1 GTVLADAVRDYLKEL
16 VARTLLIPAG
26 SIDAREQL
34 SAYGID
40 SILILQLLTGLKKDL
55 GETSSTLFFE
65 YRTIEALTEYF
76 VTERGEAVARAL
88 GVGHEPAAEQDVPA
102 AGPRATA
109 PDPLAPAGSLPAPGP
124 GRMEARQAPR
134 PGNTGGVAIV
144 GMSARFPQAE
154 TLDAFWTVLRE
165 GRNTVTEIPADRWAL
180 DGFYEPDKEE
190 AVAQGRSYSKW
201 GAFLEGFADFD
212 PLFFEMT
219 PNDALEID
227 PQERLFL
234 QEAWRAFE
242 NAGYTRDRL
251 ARQHGSRVGVFVG
264 ITRAGHNLHGPE
276 RWRRGDTARP
286 YTSFGSAANRVS
298 FKLDLHGPSMPI
310 DTMCSSSMTA
320 LHEAC
325 EHLLHGDCDM
335 AVAGG
340 VNLYLHP
347 SSYVGLCGL
356 GMLADGDECR
366 SFGAG
371 GNGFVPGEGVGAL
384 VLKRLEDAER
394 DGDHIHAVIRGT
406 SINHGGTTNGYT
418 VPNPVAQGRVVRD
431 ALDRAG
437 IDARTISYVE
447 AHGTGTVLGDPV
459 EINGLTRAFSQDTRD
474 VRYCAIG
481 SVKSNIGHAEA
492 AAGIAGVF
500 KTVLQMQH
508 GELVPSLHADEVNPH
523 IDFDATPFV
532 VQRAGAEWKRPVVTV
547 DGVGTEVP
555 RRAGVSSFGAGGSNA
570 HVVIE
575 EYVRDRPAPAA
586 GRPGGP
592 AVVVLSA
599 KDEERLR
606 EQASALLDS
615 LAEAERTGATPADV
629 AHTLQ
634 VGREAMSERLATVVG
649 SFAELRDRLRA
660 FLDDPGGATGVHRGR
675 VTRSD
680 RTLTAL
686 TADADMS
693 AVVGTWLAKGAYA
706 KVLDL
711 WVNGFEL
718 DWGALLPAGAARIV
732 PLPSYPFAR
741 ERYWIA
747 ERPLDGRAPG
757 GHPDAPEGEP
767 EDGPPDPLID
777 DLLDEVVNGSL
788 GVEAAAEHFRRSVL
802 DGAGANTDNEGR

>member
-1 GTVLADAVRDYLKEL
+1 
-16 VARTLLIPAG
+16 
-26 SIDAREQL
+26 
-34 SAYGID
+34 
-40 SILILQLLTGLKKDL
+40 
-55 GETSSTLFFE
+55 
-65 YRTIEALTEYF
+65 
-76 VTERGEAVARAL
+76 
-88 GVGHEPAAEQDVPA
+88 
-102 AGPRATA
+102 
-109 PDPLAPAGSLPAPGP
+109 
-124 GRMEARQAPR
+124 
-134 PGNTGGVAIV
+134 
-144 GMSARFPQAE
+144 MSARFPQAE
-154 TLDAFWTVLRE
+154 TLDAFWAVLRE

-180 DGFYEPDKEE
+180 DGFYEPDKE
-190 AVAQGRSYSKW
+190 AAAAKGMSYSKW
-201 GAFLEGFADFD
+201 GAFLDGFADFD

-219 PNDALEID
+219 PNDATEID

-242 NAGYTRDRL
+242 DAGYTRGRL
-251 ARQHGSRVGVFVG
+251 EREHRSSVGVFVG
-264 ITRAGHNLHGPE
+264 ITRAGHNLYGPE
-276 RWRRGDTARP
+276 RWRLGETAQP

-298 FKLDLHGPSMPI
+298 FKLNLNGPSMPI

-325 EHLLHGDCDM
+325 EHLLHGACEV

-347 SSYVGLCGL
+347 SSYVSLCGL
-356 GMLADGDECR
+356 QMLADEDKCR

-447 AHGTGTVLGDPV
+447 AHGTGTALGDPIEV
-459 EINGLTRAFSQDTRD
+459 NGLTRAFSHDTQDLQ
-474 VRYCAIG
+474 YCAIG

-500 KTVLQMQH
+500 KVVLQMRH
-508 GELVPSLHADEVNPH
+508 GELASSLHADEVNPH
-523 IDFDATPFV
+523 IDFEATPFV
-532 VQRAGAEWKRPVVTV
+532 VQRKGAEWKRPVVAV
-547 DGVGTEVP
+547 DGVSSEVP

-575 EYVRDRPAPAA
+575 EYVRDQPDPGAVRA
-586 GRPGGP
+586 GGP

-606 EQASALLDS
+606 EQARALLDA
-615 LAEAERTGATPADV
+615 LPDTERSGAALADV
-629 AHTLQ
+629 AYTLQ
-634 VGREAMSERLATVVG
+634 VGREAMSERLGTVVG
-649 SFAELRDRLRA
+649 SFGELRDRLRA
-660 FLDDPGGATGVHRGR
+660 FLDHPQGGAGLHRGHAAR
-675 VTRSD
+675 AD
-680 RTLTAL
+680 RALTAL
-686 TADADMS
+686 TADAELS
-693 AVVGTWLAKGAYA
+693 AVVRTWLAKGLYA

-718 DWGALLPAGAARIV
+718 DWGGLHQAGAARIV
-732 PLPSYPFAR
+732 PLPTYPFAR
-741 ERYWIA
+741 EQYWIA
-747 ERPLDGRAPG
+747 QRPIDGG
-757 GHPDAPEGEP
+757 LPDRPPVAADGEP
-767 EDGPPDPLID
+767 EDDLPDALID
-777 DLLDEVVNGSL
+777 GLLDEVVSGSL
-788 GVEAAAEHFRRSVL
+788 GVEAAAEHIRRSVL
-802 DGAGANTDNEGR
+802 DGTGRNTDNEGR